1 MLKAHPDD
9 LSLIILIICRD
20 PVFLDKAAYTGTQS
34 QHFNITLLGGGH
46 DSSQSSKEGV
56 RPEGRELF
64 SSVGEWTFAGEE
76 REGTEG

>member
-9 LSLIILIICRD
+9 LSLSILIICRD
-20 PVFLDKAAYTGTQS
+20 PVFLDKVSYTGTGG

-56 RPEGRELF
+56 RPATF
-64 SSVGEWTFAGEE
+64 SE
-76 REGTEG
+76 